1 MAHCLSSLFIWCII
15 SLTLLPGTKVS
26 AQDERTGPK
35 ATFENVAYGDH
46 PKQILDFWQ
55 AEGKGIAPLVIFIH
69 GGGFTGGSHDKV
81 PYPKL
86 QRYLDANIHFA
97 SLEYRNLKQAYFPA
111 PHEDVASAL
120 QFIRSRADQWRL
132 DKSRIAATGG
142 SAGAQLAAY
151 LAWGDDLANPR
162 SDNPRERESTKLI
175 AVAINGGQSNLDT
188 EWWVD
193 NIPGFRRE
201 FHNHY
206 YPKGVS
212 QIEIRAI
219 VSELSI
225 INHIDGGDPPTFMS
239 YGMAPSSQI
248 PNNLKQ
254 ARGWIIHH
262 VNFGLALEEKLLQSG
277 VEAVLK
283 YPGASPKFSSDVDFL
298 LHHLKK

>member
-1 MAHCLSSLFIWCII
+1 MLQQFSSLVSILF
-15 SLTLLPGTKVS
+15 TFLPLYLATALA
-26 AQDERTGPK
+26 AQVEKTGPK

-46 PKQILDFWQ
+46 ANQVLDFWQ
-55 AEGKGIAPLVIFIH
+55 AEVDEPAPLVVYIH

-81 PYPKL
+81 SYAKI

-132 DKSRIAATGG
+132 DKSRIAASGG

-206 YPKGVS
+206 YPKDVS

-219 VSELSI
+219 VNELSI
-225 INHIDGGDPPTFMS
+225 INHIDRGDPPTFMS
-239 YGMAPSSQI
+239 YGMSPSSQI
-248 PNNLKQ
+248 PNNLKR
-254 ARGWIIHH
+254 AKGWIIHH

-277 VEAVLK
+277 VEVVLK

>member
-1 MAHCLSSLFIWCII
+1 MGSILF
-15 SLTLLPGTKVS
+15 SFLPLYLATALE
-26 AQDERTGPK
+26 AQVEKTGPK

-46 PKQILDFWQ
+46 ANQILDIWQ
-55 AEGKGIAPLVIFIH
+55 AEVDEPAPLVVYIH

-81 PYPKL
+81 SYAKI

-132 DKSRIAATGG
+132 DKSRIAASGG

-206 YPKGVS
+206 YPKDVS

-219 VSELSI
+219 VNELSI

-239 YGMAPSSQI
+239 YGMSPSSQI
-248 PNNLKQ
+248 PNNLKR
-254 ARGWIIHH
+254 AKGWIIHH

-277 VEAVLK
+277 VEVVLK

>member
-1 MAHCLSSLFIWCII
+1 MLRQVYSMGSILF
-15 SLTLLPGTKVS
+15 SFLPLYLATALE
-26 AQDERTGPK
+26 AQVEKTGPK

-46 PKQILDFWQ
+46 ANQILDIWQ
-55 AEGKGIAPLVIFIH
+55 AEVDEPAPLVVYIH

-81 PYPKL
+81 SYAKI

-132 DKSRIAATGG
+132 DKSRIAASGG

-206 YPKGVS
+206 YPKDVS

-219 VSELSI
+219 VNELSI

-239 YGMAPSSQI
+239 YGMSPSSQI
-248 PNNLKQ
+248 PNNLKR
-254 ARGWIIHH
+254 AKGWIIHH

-277 VEAVLK
+277 VEVVLK